1 MADKVRPYWERL
13 SLSDMSHSQW
23 EALCD
28 GCGKCCLHKL
38 EDEDTAELLFTSIA
52 CTLLDTHS
60 CQCRDYN
67 KRLQRVPDCV
77 DIRKHD
83 LDELRYMPS
92 SCAYRLIHEGK
103 PLAPWHPLVSG
114 YEDSVHVAQMSVRDR
129 VVSEDDIY
137 KDDWDLYIVDNL

>member
-13 SLSDMSHSQW
+13 SLADMSHNQW

-38 EDEDTAELLFTSIA
+38 EDEDSAELLFTTVA
-52 CTLLDTHS
+52 CTLLDSHS
-60 CQCRDYN
+60 CRCRDYS
-67 KRLQRVPDCV
+67 KRFQRVPDCV
-77 DIRKHD
+77 DIRQHD

-103 PLAPWHPLVSG
+103 PLAEWHPLVSG
-114 YEDSVHVAQMSVRDR
+114 VASSVHAAQMSVRDR
-129 VVSEDDIY
+129 VVSEDDIDE
-137 KDDWDLYIVDNL
+137 DDWDLYIVDNL

>member
-13 SLSDMSHSQW
+13 SLNDMSHSQW

-38 EDEDTAELLFTSIA
+38 EDEDTAELVFTSIA
-52 CTLLDTHS
+52 CTLLDSHS
-60 CQCRDYN
+60 CRCSDYS

-114 YEDSVHVAQMSVRDR
+114 DADSVHAAQMSVRDR
-129 VVSEDDIY
+129 VVSEDDI
-137 KDDWDLYIVDNL
+137 DEDEWDLYIVDNL